1 MFRIGADAI
10 LTSKHT
16 RTRVEVGS
24 ERMETLNSEILST
37 LVLGGGLGTLLMWIA
52 QRYDLLEQ
60 RREARCPACGRVRR
74 RGICACND

>member
-1 MFRIGADAI
+1 
-10 LTSKHT
+10 
-16 RTRVEVGS
+16 
-24 ERMETLNSEILST
+24 METLNSEILST